1 VRGEPTGS
9 GEWVELVEDWDLCS
23 GSPVVLQA
31 YGDSVGIRS
40 VSLRFVAVPITLMK
54 HLDGIGYTEAFV

>member
-1 VRGEPTGS
+1 
-9 GEWVELVEDWDLCS
+9 VELVEDWDLCS